1 MNKYRIIALYGESAS
16 GKDTFLQK
24 ALEYFKDLHKIVSS
38 TTRPPRDGEE
48 DGIAYHFLTNEEF
61 ARQVI
66 DCSMFEAA
74 SFRGWYYGTNI
85 NDLNEDKINIGVF
98 NTSSLDI
105 ILKDKRFEVIPIYF
119 KASPK
124 VRLIRALERET
135 NPDVNEIIRRYQTD
149 QKDFEEFF
157 IEHPDLPSY
166 EFSNEIEGCMDPT
179 MIMLYLTSLIVS
191 LDLDK
196 ND

>member
-1 MNKYRIIALYGESAS
+1 MNKYKIIALYGESAS
-16 GKDTFLQK
+16 GKDTFLKK
-24 ALEYFKDLHKIVSS
+24 ALEYFKDLHKIVGS

-61 ARQVI
+61 ARQII

-85 NDLNEDKINIGVF
+85 NDLSRDKINIGVF

-105 ILKDKRFEVIPIYF
+105 ILNDSRFEVIPLYF

-124 VRLIRALERET
+124 VRLMRALEREA

-149 QKDFEEFF
+149 QKDFKEFF
-157 IEHPDLPSY
+157 IEHPNLPSY
-166 EFSNEIEGCMDPT
+166 EFNNEDEQSMDST
-179 MIMLYLTSLIVS
+179 VVITYLIPLITNFT
-191 LDLDK
+191 LDK
-196 ND
+196 DD

>member
-38 TTRPPRDGEE
+38 TTRPPRDGEK

-66 DCSMFEAA
+66 DYSMFEAA
-74 SFRGWYYGTNI
+74 TFRGWYYGTNI
-85 NDLNEDKINIGVF
+85 NDLDKDKINIGVF

-105 ILKDKRFEVIPIYF
+105 ILKDERFEVIPVYF

-124 VRLIRALERET
+124 VRLMRALEREN

-149 QKDFEEFF
+149 KKDFEEFF
-157 IEHPDLPSY
+157 IEHPELPSY
-166 EFSNEIEGCMDPT
+166 EFNNEDEGSMDPT
-179 MIMLYLTSLIVS
+179 IIIIYLTSLIVN